1 MHNYPTAK
9 LSINPLLRTQLPRP
23 LSSSSSSSLHG
34 YISNSSCLQTL
45 LKRGFH
51 PTVEHLNRHLLFLS
65 ESHRFN
71 SVIHFF
77 PQLESNNIKPNS
89 YSHSFLARALLNL
102 RRFDEAEHLMRKAPN
117 FARSSMWDSLIQG
130 YCVHQRDPEKGFSVL
145 LDCFGKDGILPSSY
159 TFCSLIHSFS
169 SLGMMG
175 RAIEVLELMS
185 DEKVKYPFGNFVCS
199 SVISGFCKIGKP
211 EIGVDFFYE
220 AKHAGALRPN
230 LVSYTALVDA
240 LCQSGREYEVCD
252 LVNEMEKEGLG
263 FDVVFFTCW
272 ICGYIREGDLVEAF
286 LKHKLMSDKRITG
299 DVISYTTLIDGFSK
313 EWSVEKAGG
322 VLAKMRKEGLKPNL
336 ITYTAVILG
345 FCRKGKLEEAVTL
358 FRRIE
363 DMGIVLDEFLYATLI
378 YGACKK
384 GDYDFV
390 FDLLDEMEKKGI
402 SPGVITYNIVINGLC
417 KVGRTSKADE
427 FSKGM
432 LGDIVTYTTLLNGYI
447 GEESIEGVL
456 ETKKRF
462 EETGLRIDTVM
473 CNILMKA
480 SFLVGIFEEAY
491 ALYKR
496 MEDIGLTPNAFTYC
510 ILIDGFCKAGRID
523 QALEIF
529 DDFRKASIPS
539 VACYNCIIHGLCKNS
554 MIGIAIDVLIELI
567 QEDLPI
573 DLKVPVML
581 IKAAFREESA
591 EGVLDFV
598 SRIEKLQPHIYSFV
612 CNEAICLLCK
622 RGFPDLAR
630 DVYVMMR
637 WRSLAVTSKSYYL
650 ILKKLIHH
658 KDRQAYVHPLLGM
671 FVRDHGIV
679 DPGVGKI
686 VVLYSCMTDTNMG
699 LQFLD
704 KMKKENLVLTLPFAV
719 FEKLVDDGRALDAY
733 KLVIDAK
740 DDYLSNM
747 DVVDYTIII
756 GGLCKG
762 GYINEA
768 LDLCS
773 FARKKGTALNII
785 SYNMII
791 KGLCRH
797 GRLIEAFR
805 LYDSLERIGL
815 VPSEI
820 TYATLIDV
828 LCKERLMLEADKLFQ
843 AMVLRGNEPGI
854 HVYNSFI
861 DGYCKIGQLEDALKT
876 LEKVELKGLE
886 LDGFT
891 VSALINGYCLKGDM
905 EGALGFFCEF
915 KNRCVLPDF
924 LGFLNLVRGLST
936 KGRIDEARS
945 VLREMLRSQSVAGL
959 ISKVEDS
966 DIGDDSVY
974 NFLVGLC
981 EQGSVKEAIIVL
993 NEIASMYFPASRFQG
1008 DEYQLREHNE
1018 SHEEEIGT
1026 AEETE
1031 DMMNNE
1037 TREFKFPHDFDCFYS
1052 QVAKLCSTGETQM
1065 ANSILKSIIG

>member
-185 DEKVKYPFGNFVCS
+185 DEKVK
-199 SVISGFCKIGKP
+199 
-211 EIGVDFFYE
+211 
-220 AKHAGALRPN
+220 
-230 LVSYTALVDA
+230 
-240 LCQSGREYEVCD
+240 
-252 LVNEMEKEGLG
+252 
-263 FDVVFFTCW
+263 
-272 ICGYIREGDLVEAF
+272 EGDLVEAF
-286 LKHKLMSDKRITG
+286 RKHKLMSDKRITG

-529 DDFRKASIPS
+529 DDFRKSSIPS

-1065 ANSILKSIIG
+1065 ANSILKNGFLSSGGLAVSFLASRLLCMSTIISWQCDACFNLLKHKMMWRSSSFEHESRNTATLANSYSSQPGIFWLSSTLWKQRYNV